1 MEKVKLT
8 SEREKVKLAS
18 FFFICTCDSQATEMT
33 PTRIKIVLVGDGA
46 TGKTSLLQRFADGTF
61 SEEYVPTIF
70 ENQAK
75 TIHVSHLYRG
85 RQN

>member
-1 MEKVKLT
+1 
-8 SEREKVKLAS
+8 
-18 FFFICTCDSQATEMT
+18 MT

-85 RQN
+85 CQN